1 MKNYIT
7 PIQNQ
12 LDEAMHLHCIDFL
25 ENGTSEYTTP
35 RYYNVKNYDYKSKV
49 ITIQSTQTSRL
60 FFKLDASILEI
71 GYFDASDFWTQF
83 KEYRTAF
90 LLDNYPTISVY

>member
-7 PIQNQ
+7 PIKTA
-12 LDEAMHLHCIDFL
+12 LDKSMHLHCTNFL
-25 ENGTSEYTTP
+25 ANAKSEYDTP
-35 RYYNVKNYDYKSKV
+35 RYYNVKDYNYKSKV
-49 ITIQSTQTSRL
+49 LTIQSTQKSNR
-60 FFKLDASILEI
+60 FFKVDASILEI

-90 LLDNYPTISVY
+90 LLENYPTISVY